1 MLRGQGWPSKIPH
14 TTVPELILPLWLYSI
29 LVESI
34 TFRSPKGNLCYWRL
48 LLFSRARFS
57 SRTELSLQAGSY
69 LCWTH
74 LPPSPYLCSLPPTN
88 PRVTPRGTCL
98 HRLHLLLL
106 KSPCFYPS
114 EILCNLTGPASVFFS
129 GDSFPH
135 PSNSGLFVIFKHT
148 ILSTECQLCQSLIHK
163 LWNTLNIKR
172 RFLLSCN
179 SHFSRKSQRINK
191 IISDSNKVL
200 WRQWYGVCVCVC
212 QRRDAVSYFKYSAQG

>member
-34 TFRSPKGNLCYWRL
+34 TFRSPKGNLCYWRF

-114 EILCNLTGPASVFFS
+114 EILCNLTGPASIFFS
-129 GDSFPH
+129 GDSFLH
-135 PSNSGLFVIFKHT
+135 PSNNRLFVIFKHI
-148 ILSTECQLCQSLIHK
+148 ILSIEFSMLYCQK
-163 LWNTLNIKR
+163 
-172 RFLLSCN
+172 
-179 SHFSRKSQRINK
+179 
-191 IISDSNKVL
+191 
-200 WRQWYGVCVCVC
+200 
-212 QRRDAVSYFKYSAQG
+212 